1 MNMLPVTCTIQDVG
15 GWVKLR
21 YDSVSFILSISPVL
35 MFKLMMTGHKSNY
48 QKPQAEQQPT
58 TRYGEEFIISEIK
71 AQLLLNDGVRVGT
84 LISEKPFITLFPNN
98 EENLELY
105 LELDQYKLHQIE
117 KFRKGSELALQMNF
131 SFIIES
137 RDKLQN
143 KGMGNLNL
151 RFEIPKSEWV
161 EKILPNIGFKDVS
174 LIELPKINQEW
185 QKIIEHINE
194 AWHQHS
200 MGKYGNVL
208 TESRKAL
215 EALNNEVKK
224 KGFEKTITNN
234 KGETERIPDWHR
246 FFNSK
251 NVGDTVGKMNQKFF
265 GFLAPSA
272 HTGKAINREDADFAL
287 LVTHGMVTLVTENLM
302 KKPEEL

>member
-1 MNMLPVTCTIQDVG
+1 MQPVTCTIQDVG
-15 GWVKLR
+15 GWVNLR
-21 YDSVSFILSISPVL
+21 YDSVSFIPSISPVL

-48 QKPQAEQQPT
+48 QKPHAEPQPT

-117 KFRKGSELALQMNF
+117 KFRKGSELALQMNI

-143 KGMGNLNL
+143 KGIGNLNL

-174 LIELPKINQEW
+174 LIELPKINQQW
-185 QKIIEHINE
+185 QKIIERINE

-200 MGKYGNVL
+200 MGKYDKVL
-208 TESRKAL
+208 TECRKAL
-215 EALNNEVKK
+215 ETLSAEVKMKDFVKIK
-224 KGFEKTITNN
+224 KND
-234 KGETERIPDWHR
+234 KGEEKEYPDWER
-246 FFNSK
+246 FFNSQ
-251 NVGDTVGKMNQKFF
+251 TVGETVGTINQKFN
-265 GFLAPSA
+265 GFLAISA
-272 HTGKAINREDADFAL
+272 HTGGKAINREDADFAL